1 MSLATSASLNAM
13 PRSILLAKKRIGSF
27 RFLIAET
34 RIQIKYNLHGW
45 SKRFSSSLHATLI
58 LNLSAASTTNMIAYH
73 FTFITSLPLIPRSTV
88 PRDCGTCFSRT
99 CQTRWSRFCF
109 CWMSPLWSRLW
120 LLFLFGSTK
129 RVLGETISTFLGL
142 SMLIMVDLP
151 ELSRPTMIIFDFFFP
166 SDPPINPILLIFI

>member
-99 CQTRWSRFCF
+99 CQTRWSRFCS

-129 RVLGETISTFLGL
+129 RVLGEIIIPFWVWACWSLWTCLSCQDPQWLSLISSSPVTRP
-142 SMLIMVDLP
+142 LILYY
-151 ELSRPTMIIFDFFFP
+151 
-166 SDPPINPILLIFI
+166 

>member
-129 RVLGETISTFLGL
+129 RVLGEIIIPFSVWACWSLWTCLSCQDPQWLSLISSSPATRP
-142 SMLIMVDLP
+142 LILYY
-151 ELSRPTMIIFDFFFP
+151 
-166 SDPPINPILLIFI
+166 